1 LQQRKT
7 AWSYIILDV
16 LWNSSEGESWFSLKQ
31 PMPDPELF
39 YKIRLPF
46 QKHEPAVKPP
56 NHPALVPPAANQ
68 PVNYPLSVS
77 RIGERKSGP
86 AKTLSISVV
95 SSTVRAI
102 GPSTAK
108 LFQPAAQQ

>member
-1 LQQRKT
+1 
-7 AWSYIILDV
+7 
-16 LWNSSEGESWFSLKQ
+16 
-31 PMPDPELF
+31 MPNPELF

-46 QKHEPAVKPP
+46 QMHEPAVIHP
-56 NHPALVPPAANQ
+56 NHPANAPPAAKQ
-68 PVNYPLSVS
+68 PVNYPLSGS
-77 RIGERKSGP
+77 RIGERKSGL
-86 AKTLSISVV
+86 AKTLSISAV